1 MCRRLSLVIFLL
13 LGVFRSNVFAK
24 GDAWLEV
31 RTPHFIVLSN
41 AGEKESRRIADQF
54 ERMRAVFRKGFPTS
68 QLDSEMPIIVL
79 ALKDKKG
86 FQSLEPE
93 AYLAKGQLTLAG
105 LFMRAPDKNYVLL
118 RLDAEGEHPYAAVYH
133 EYTHMLMSHA
143 EEWLPLW
150 LNEGLAEF
158 YQNTE
163 IKDKEA
169 GLGEASPENLML
181 LRQKR
186 LLPLATLLTVDH
198 NSPYY
203 HEENKGSI
211 FYAESWALTHYL
223 MIKDRQDKTERLVN
237 YANLVSHKVD
247 SVTAATRSFGDLN
260 ILQKDL
266 ERYVS
271 QGSFFYLRMP
281 GATEV
286 DDSAFKVRPITPL
299 EADAARADFLAYS
312 GREKDA
318 RPLLDQVLRED
329 PKNVSANETMGY
341 LAFRDGKMD
350 EAEKWYGQAVKLDSQ
365 SYLAHYYYATIAL
378 REGMSA
384 EGDAQI
390 DASLRAAIKLN
401 PSFAPAFD
409 VFAMFLGM
417 RHKDLD
423 EARTFSLRAIEL
435 DPDNLGYRFNAANLH
450 MERQHPEDAIAVLQ
464 GAAKAAKDP
473 QQAAEIQ
480 SRIASI
486 QHYQSNREEMREGSH
501 QGEVQVTQDITP
513 TQEEPPDD
521 GKHGPRRSVKGTIRE
536 VKCLYPSIMKLRL
549 DGPAKALELRSRNYF
564 KVEYTALN
572 FTPSGDLNPCKDLE
586 GIKAKVDYFEG
597 ASDSVP
603 GQIIA
608 IEMTK

>member
-1 MCRRLSLVIFLL
+1 
-13 LGVFRSNVFAK
+13 
-24 GDAWLEV
+24 
-31 RTPHFIVLSN
+31 
-41 AGEKESRRIADQF
+41 
-54 ERMRAVFRKGFPTS
+54 
-68 QLDSEMPIIVL
+68 
-79 ALKDKKG
+79 
-86 FQSLEPE
+86 
-93 AYLAKGQLTLAG
+93 
-105 LFMRAPDKNYVLL
+105 
-118 RLDAEGEHPYAAVYH
+118 
-133 EYTHMLMSHA
+133 
-143 EEWLPLW
+143 
-150 LNEGLAEF
+150 
-158 YQNTE
+158 
-163 IKDKEA
+163 
-169 GLGEASPENLML
+169 
-181 LRQKR
+181 
-186 LLPLATLLTVDH
+186 
-198 NSPYY
+198 
-203 HEENKGSI
+203 
-211 FYAESWALTHYL
+211 
-223 MIKDRQDKTERLVN
+223 
-237 YANLVSHKVD
+237 
-247 SVTAATRSFGDLN
+247 
-260 ILQKDL
+260 
-266 ERYVS
+266 
-271 QGSFFYLRMP
+271 
-281 GATEV
+281 
-286 DDSAFKVRPITPL
+286 
-299 EADAARADFLAYS
+299 
-312 GREKDA
+312 
-318 RPLLDQVLRED
+318 
-329 PKNVSANETMGY
+329 
-341 LAFRDGKMD
+341 MD